1 VGIKQ
6 KMMSEKDEKEFE
18 KFHDNFYRRMISV
31 AYVIIGDYFQA
42 EDAVSEAFL
51 RIAKSWKVIKDL
63 SEEQKDYYVY
73 LSAKNSALNILKK
86 EEKYSTTIE
95 YDDTMLSNDSLS
107 GNTDEYI
114 IQQINML
121 SKNDREILYL
131 RYSMGLDYKAISA
144 ALGITVS
151 AARKRIQYAKE
162 NLSQLLRIGGVNLE

>member
-1 VGIKQ
+1 
-6 KMMSEKDEKEFE
+6 MSEKDEIEFE
-18 KFHDNFYRRMISV
+18 SFHEKFYKRMISV
-31 AYVIIGDYFQA
+31 AYEIIGDRFQA
-42 EDAVSEAFL
+42 EDAVSDAFL
-51 RIAKSWKVIKDL
+51 RIAKSWKVIKEL

-73 LSAKNSALNILKK
+73 MSAKNSALNVLKK

-107 GNTDEYI
+107 GNTDEFI

-131 RYSMGLDYKAISA
+131 KYSMGLDYKAISA

-151 AARKRIQYAKE
+151 AARKRLQYAKN
-162 NLSQLLRIGGVNLE
+162 NLSQLLKSGGMNFE